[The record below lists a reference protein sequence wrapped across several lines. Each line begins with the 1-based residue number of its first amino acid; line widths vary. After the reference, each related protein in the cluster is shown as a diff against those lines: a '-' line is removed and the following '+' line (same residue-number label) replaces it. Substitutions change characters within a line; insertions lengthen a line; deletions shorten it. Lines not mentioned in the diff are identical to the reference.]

1 MEKEMFG
8 VGDYIVYG
16 HNGICRVVDIT
27 HPDIAGTDN
36 RRLYYV
42 LVPEKTKSSRLFCP
56 ADNDKIVLRK
66 IITADEAKEI
76 IEETKTI
83 EPLAVSNE
91 RLRDDSYKNAMKSCD
106 LRQCVQVIK
115 ALLIRKKEREDNGK
129 KITATD
135 ERYLKQA
142 EEDLYGELSIAT
154 GRGWEE
160 IKELVIANCACAKV
174 QTEQKND

>member
-1 MEKEMFG
+1 MEREKFG

-16 HNGICRVVDIT
+16 HNGICQVVDIT

-36 RRLYYV
+36 GRLYYV
-42 LVPEKTKSSRLFCP
+42 LIPEKTKDSRLFCP
-56 ADNDKIVLRK
+56 ADNDKIILRK
-66 IITADEAKEI
+66 IITADEAKAI

-83 EPLAVSNE
+83 EPLTVSNE
-91 RLRDDSYKNAMKSCD
+91 RMRDDSYKNAMRSCD

-154 GRGWEE
+154 GRDRNE
-160 IKELVIANCACAKV
+160 IKELIVANCGM
-174 QTEQKND
+174 